1 MRRYLTYLI
10 VLIAGASLLLAACGG
25 SDKDEPLPEA
35 RTLLQEATQ
44 KVEDAASFELEIAL
58 SGYPVSIDVGDF
70 PMPMDLPLQF
80 DYARGTFISP
90 DRLSANVQVSLGDL
104 AATVDL
110 VAIGNEQFMRS
121 DTLTQGR
128 WLQEEIIPG
137 FAPSVLLSKDG
148 GITSAL
154 NSITN
159 LEMVGRADLDGL
171 DVYHLR
177 GQIDAANVYALTFGL
192 MGSRQGALDADI
204 YIMADDHTVEQIV
217 LHEPPPV
224 VPTQDAA
231 SGATAE
237 AEPEDLEPTV
247 WTISLQ
253 GYNESYTIEAPATE
267 EARSDIPGTEAAQP
281 DAQDVTS
288 EPSN

>member
-10 VLIAGASLLLAACGG
+10 VFVAGISLLAACGG

-35 RTLLQEATQ
+35 RTLLEEATQ

-58 SGYPVSIDVGDF
+58 SGYPVGIDVGDF

-80 DYARGTFISP
+80 DYARGTFIAP

-128 WLQEEIIPG
+128 WVQEEIIPG
-137 FAPSVLLSKDG
+137 FAPSVLLAEDG

-154 NSITN
+154 NSIDN
-159 LEMVGRADLDGL
+159 LEMVGRIDLDGL

-192 MGSRQGALDADI
+192 MGASEGALDSDI

-217 LHEPPPV
+217 LHEPPPD
-224 VPTQDAA
+224 VPTQEPAA
-231 SGATAE
+231 AATAE
-237 AEPEDLEPTV
+237 AEAEELEPTV

-253 GYNESYTIEAPATE
+253 GYNEDYAIQAPATE
-267 EARSDIPGTEAAQP
+267 EAKSGLPDMGTAQP
-281 DAQDVTS
+281 DGLSATS
-288 EPSN
+288 EPDGQ